1 MRKSSRGPRG
11 FTLIELLVVITIIGI
26 LIGLLL
32 PAVSAAREAAR
43 RAECMNKLKQI
54 GLALQNFHTAQKSF
68 PPGFT
73 SCMATT
79 ANPTANL
86 ANVFG
91 TGAANACTCC
101 GPNWA
106 LQIMPQMEQRA
117 IYDNVINCLD
127 TTATKNACS
136 DCANPAGGSSNSMV
150 HWDSVG
156 PVIPTSYLCPSSTVT
171 SSISAEGGFTYPIA
185 KGNYGGNWGSALW
198 APDAGNTYTGKT
210 AGLFE
215 MAVLPQVLVNGK
227 LTPVSGKARAG
238 FGKGVRIDDCLD
250 GSSQTMIA
258 SELAPVLS
266 NSDGRGVW
274 TWGMMGASFYS
285 AHDAPN
291 AGPNLGVPNSPG
303 DVLPLIDS
311 TAVPSTSPLYVAQAN
326 PTYTLW
332 KAAARS
338 YHAGGMVNV
347 AMADG
352 SVRTESDTIDLK
364 IWQAMATRNGHESI
378 QLTQ

>member
-73 SCMATT
+73 SCMPTS
-79 ANPTANL
+79 NNSPTANL

-91 TGAANACTCC
+91 TGATNACTCC

-117 IYDNVINCLD
+117 IFDNVINCLD
-127 TTATKNACS
+127 ATATKNACS
-136 DCANPAGGSSNSMV
+136 DCATAGSNPSSKIT
-150 HWDSVG
+150 WEAVG
-156 PVIPTSYLCPSSTVT
+156 PVIPASYLCPSSTVT
-171 SSISAEGGFTYPIA
+171 SSISGVGGFTNPIA

-198 APDAGNTYTGKT
+198 APDVAMTYTGKT

-215 MAVLPQVLVNGK
+215 MVTLV
-227 LTPVSGKARAG
+227 TPVPTPTSGKWRAG

-250 GSSQTMIA
+250 GASQTMIA

-291 AGPNLGVPNSPG
+291 AGPNA
-303 DVLPLIDS
+303 DVLPLVDPA
-311 TAVPSTSPLYVAQAN
+311 AVPPNSPLYVAQASK
-326 PTYTLW
+326 TYTQW

-338 YHAGGMVNV
+338 YHAGGMINV

>member
-1 MRKSSRGPRG
+1 MGKSSRGPRG

-43 RAECMNKLKQI
+43 RTECMNKLKQI
-54 GLALQNFHTAQKSF
+54 GLALQNFHTAQKTF

-73 SCMATT
+73 SCMATSPM
-79 ANPTANL
+79 NPTANL

-91 TGAANACTCC
+91 SGGANACTCC

-117 IYDNVINCLD
+117 TFDNVLACLD
-127 TTATKNACS
+127 TTAPVPTNNVCS
-136 DCANPAGGSSNSMV
+136 DCANPNGGTSSNGV
-150 HWDSVG
+150 KWDPVG
-156 PVIPTSYLCPSSTVT
+156 PVVPSSYLCPSSNVT
-171 SSISAEGGFTYPIA
+171 SSISSVGGFSNPIG
-185 KGNYGGNWGSALW
+185 KGNYAGNWGSALW
-198 APDAGNTYTGKT
+198 APSSPTAYTGKT

-215 MAVLPQVLVNGK
+215 MVTLATTVTGR
-227 LTPVSGKARAG
+227 ARAG
-238 FGKGVRIDDCLD
+238 YGKGVRIDDCLD
-250 GSSQTMIA
+250 GSSNTMIA
-258 SELAPVLS
+258 SELAQVAS

-274 TWGMMGASFYS
+274 TWGMMGASFYT

-291 AGPNLGVPNSPG
+291 AGPNV
-303 DVLPLIDS
+303 DVLPLVDN
-311 TAVPSTSPLYVAQAN
+311 TAAPPNSQIIGQASQSYVQW
-326 PTYTLW
+326 T
-332 KAAARS
+332 AAARS
-338 YHAGGMVNV
+338 YHAGGMINV

-364 IWQAMATRNGHESI
+364 VWQAMATRNGHESV

>member
-1 MRKSSRGPRG
+1 MRMSSRGPRG

-32 PAVSAAREAAR
+32 PAVSAARESAR
-43 RAECMNKLKQI
+43 RLECMNKLKQI
-54 GLALQNFHTAQKSF
+54 GLALQNFHTLQKSF

-73 SCMATT
+73 SCMASTT
-79 ANPTANL
+79 ANPALKNIY
-86 ANVFG
+86 G
-91 TGAANACTCC
+91 TGAGACTCC

-106 LQIMPQMEQRA
+106 LQILPQIEQRG
-117 IYDNVINCLD
+117 IYDNVILCLD
-127 TTATKNACS
+127 TVATKNVCN
-136 DCANPAGGSSNSMV
+136 DCANPTGGTSANMA

-156 PVIPTSYLCPSSTVT
+156 PVIPASYLCPSSNIMPSV
-171 SSISAEGGFTYPIA
+171 SGVSGFTYPIA

-198 APDAGNTYTGKT
+198 APAAATTYTGKT

-215 MAVLPQVLVNGK
+215 MVTLATTV
-227 LTPVSGKARAG
+227 TGKARAG

-250 GSSQTMIA
+250 GVSQTMIA
-258 SELAPVLS
+258 SELAPV
-266 NSDGRGVW
+266 NSAKDGRGVW

-291 AGPNLGVPNSPG
+291 AGPNV
-303 DVLPLIDS
+303 DKLPYVDPA
-311 TAVPSTSPLYVAQAN
+311 AVPPNNPIYSAQAST
-326 PTYTLW
+326 TYTEW
-332 KAAARS
+332 NAAARS

-364 IWQAMATRNGHESI
+364 IWQGMATRNGRETI

>member
-54 GLALQNFHTAQKSF
+54 GLAMQNFHTLQKSF
-68 PPGFT
+68 PPGFIT
-73 SCMATT
+73 CMTTT
-79 ANPTANL
+79 ANSPNGNL
-86 ANVFG
+86 AKVFG
-91 TGAANACTCC
+91 SAGGANACTCC

-106 LQIMPQMEQRA
+106 VQIMPQMEQRA
-117 IYDNVINCLD
+117 LFDNAMNCLD
-127 TTATKNACS
+127 STTTKNACS
-136 DCANPAGGSSNSMV
+136 DCATAGTNPTSKVTWEA
-150 HWDSVG
+150 VG
-156 PVIPTSYLCPSSTVT
+156 PVLPASYFCPSCNVT
-171 SSISAEGGFTYPIA
+171 SSISAVGGFTYPIA
-185 KGNYGGNWGSALW
+185 KGNYGGNWGKAAW
-198 APDAGNTYTGKT
+198 APDSGTTYTGNT

-215 MAVLPQVLVNGK
+215 MVTLVSPVP
-227 LTPVSGKARAG
+227 TPTSGKWRAG

-250 GSSQTMIA
+250 GASQTMIA

-274 TWGMMGASFYS
+274 TWAMMGASFYS
-285 AHDAPN
+285 AQDAPN
-291 AGPNLGVPNSPG
+291 ASHT
-303 DVLPLIDS
+303 DVLPLVD
-311 TAVPSTSPLYVAQAN
+311 TMAVPPESPLYVAQASQ
-326 PTYTLW
+326 TYTLW

-338 YHAGGMVNV
+338 YHAGGMINV

-352 SVRTESDTIDLK
+352 SVRTESDTIDIN
-364 IWQAMATRNGHESI
+364 IWHAMATRNGHESI